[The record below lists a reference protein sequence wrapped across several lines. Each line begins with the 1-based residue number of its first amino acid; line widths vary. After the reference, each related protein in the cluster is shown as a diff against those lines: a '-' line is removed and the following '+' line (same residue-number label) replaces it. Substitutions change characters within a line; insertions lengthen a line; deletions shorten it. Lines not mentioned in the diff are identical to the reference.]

1 MTRKCPKCGAPLK
14 ENDKF
19 CGSCGAPADAPSEER
34 PTSHGAADSSAPK
47 KNGKARVV
55 IPLVLAV
62 LAVVVVAV
70 VVLTQQGNTSTS
82 PASES
87 QPITLTFV
95 TPNYNEET
103 DSKIPLEVKGN
114 TTAGAEYD
122 ETFYVS
128 PSNPQLEVPL
138 GTYELSLPAS
148 PLMATG
154 DIYTLP
160 EPVSLDTESM
170 ASNSEDAPEV
180 TFEAKP
186 AQDITKDDIDTAKA
200 AAQASGFDADRI
212 EALANLAV
220 RKQTASLYGGILDNI
235 KSVDFTPKGEDKVN
249 PQSYSYALQDIND
262 DGMPD
267 LLVSADQDYVQHYCV
282 WVGSPDGAGV
292 TQVEVPGDL
301 MTRNGYA
308 SSLQFLLSGSNKGNG
323 LLLSQ
328 VLNSGAAMSSTQ
340 RYVVRDGALVA
351 DGDPILSQTPGQ
363 LASEV
368 LQESVQLNFV
378 DTDDRSPLDAF
389 AKGEDASETANDE
402 AAQRQGQSSQPS
414 GEQSDDAVSA
424 AKAKGLLVLTGTI
437 RVVTGN
443 DALDL
448 CEGLGVLSESDVD
461 FFRKNDD
468 IYGDM
473 LAATYTLFV
482 PDEPQDLAWMEPG
495 EGLSTRKTYV
505 INLEGDLSSYD
516 GQHVTAAFDNSK
528 SAWASEANPLGKS
541 PTCSSV
547 EVLSVG

>member
-1 MTRKCPKCGAPLK
+1 MIRKCPKCGAPLK
-14 ENDKF
+14 ENDNF

-249 PQSYSYALQDIND
+249 PQSYSYALQDING

-267 LLVSADQDYVQHYCV
+267 LLVSADQDYVQHYCA

-328 VLNSGAAMSSTQ
+328 VLNSGA
-340 RYVVRDGALVA
+340 
-351 DGDPILSQTPGQ
+351 SQTPGQ

-505 INLEGDLSSYD
+505 INLQGDLSSYD